1 MKHSRKYARVL
12 LFCTES
18 EVMRLA
24 VGQYRRSTIC
34 EAIQFVSPDHAHVQE
49 IIDFV
54 GLPVS
59 VDYTAEG
66 IRLRAIRGA
75 LDVAVAYEGDYVMK
89 HENGKIEAIKQAEFE
104 ELYEPVG
111 SG

>member
-1 MKHSRKYARVL
+1 M
-12 LFCTES
+12 FCPES
-18 EVMRLA
+18 EVIRLA

-34 EAIQFVSPDHAHVQE
+34 EAVQFLSTNQVQE

-59 VDYTAEG
+59 VDFLAEG
-66 IRLRAIRGA
+66 KVRLRVIRGA
-75 LDVAVAYEGDYVMK
+75 LDVAVAYEGDYVVK
-89 HENGKIEAIKQAEFE
+89 HENGKIEAIKQADFE
-104 ELYEPVG
+104 SQYEPVG

>member
-1 MKHSRKYARVL
+1 LKHSRKYARVL

-34 EAIQFVSPDHAHVQE
+34 EAIQFLSTDQVQE

-54 GLPVS
+54 GLPIQIEY
-59 VDYTAEG
+59 DKAG
-66 IRLRAIRGA
+66 DIKLRVIRGP
-75 LDVAVAYEGDYVMK
+75 LEVVVAHIGDYVVK
-89 HENGKIEAIKQAEFE
+89 HQNGKLEAIKQADFE
-104 ELYEPVG
+104 SQYEPVG